1 MCSGARLQTVARPA
15 GRQLLGTACRPAST
29 DGRTHRARVALS
41 VQPPKCGGI
50 RMSCY
55 DCQQYLGC
63 NDSRKHITLCEHY
76 TPKCCGVPM
85 SATNE
90 GGTFTFTCVRCS
102 RVFLL
107 IL

>member
-1 MCSGARLQTVARPA
+1 
-15 GRQLLGTACRPAST
+15 
-29 DGRTHRARVALS
+29 
-41 VQPPKCGGI
+41 
-50 RMSCY
+50 MSCY

-107 IL
+107 ILPVSVLQNLLAQGTSTAL